1 MSILTYTKWK
11 LVKLIYYTMLNN
23 CPRWQIAELNIRPQ
37 RHTPHCIYYMSS
49 FSFSNSVAQRYTD
62 NWPLRNEKIV
72 SVLKH
77 LYLLICD
84 KWTSYLNR
92 LTVYMKHD
100 TGFKSKTYIYIVY
113 SFTGS
118 RKILVFYFEPEMIII
133 FDQILHG
140 DS

>member
-62 NWPLRNEKIV
+62 NWPLSNEKIG

-100 TGFKSKTYIYIVY
+100 TGFKSKTYIYI
-113 SFTGS
+113 
-118 RKILVFYFEPEMIII
+118 
-133 FDQILHG
+133 
-140 DS
+140 